1 MALIR
6 KPVVTYALLAVNVFI
21 FLLMTLLGGSQQ
33 ISILVAFGAKV
44 NSLILAGQWWRLVTP
59 MFLHIGF
66 EHLILNMVT
75 LYFIGSQLEL
85 ILGHGRFLLVYFISG
100 IMGNIA
106 SFAFNPNALSAGA
119 STALFGL
126 FGVFLMMGESFWENT
141 YIRLM
146 ARQFLLLVGINII
159 FGFFG
164 NVDLAG
170 HLVGLFGGF
179 LAGYCV
185 GVPAVGRVPLVKRVL
200 SLVTLLILCVLMLS
214 VGFKS

>member
-44 NSLILAGQWWRLVTP
+44 NSLILAGQWWRLVTPP

-126 FGVFLMMGESFWENT
+126 FGGVFLMMGESFWENT

-146 ARQFLLLVGINII
+146 RANFCFL
-159 FGFFG
+159 
-164 NVDLAG
+164 
-170 HLVGLFGGF
+170 
-179 LAGYCV
+179 
-185 GVPAVGRVPLVKRVL
+185 
-200 SLVTLLILCVLMLS
+200 SE
-214 VGFKS
+214 